1 MAGNY
6 SVVIVDDNAAMRQA
20 LCRLFKAAQGFHI
33 CGEAA
38 NGSEAVELVGRL
50 QPDLVVLD
58 LCMPGRN
65 GLEVA
70 RDLKE
75 IMPAACIMLY
85 SMNAEELVGQ
95 QARAAGVSTIV
106 SKSEGMKTF
115 ISKARTALKQTA
127 A

>member
-20 LCRLFKAAQGFHI
+20 LCRLFKAAEGFHI

-38 NGSEAVELVGRL
+38 NGSEAVALVGRL

-75 IMPAACIMLY
+75 IMPAARIMLY

-95 QARAAGVSTIV
+95 QAPGSWRDRNCLQIRRHEDLHQQSADCA
-106 SKSEGMKTF
+106 
-115 ISKARTALKQTA
+115 
-127 A
+127 